1 MNLVNVNDYLVNIAQ
16 ICRKCPTNTLRHAYM
31 RAYREWSQQAQWLK
45 VNIPGATVVNQ
56 AQYALGNDP
65 NLDIIGIFAMQATF
79 TPNGGNPQTW
89 GLGPTDSNTWSP
101 NVPASPQPTQYQY
114 VPEAQFAI
122 WPTPSTV
129 VDLVVTA
136 IVTPK
141 EGAVNVPLAPLQ
153 KYSNDFEAGA
163 LEYLLMLP
171 GMPWS
176 NPAAATMYG
185 RAFRSG
191 ISNGKAEAQRGY
203 NTGPGRAR
211 PRQFVTPRGVGGLWT
226 SY

>member
-1 MNLVNVNDYLVNIAQ
+1 
-16 ICRKCPTNTLRHAYM
+16 
-31 RAYREWSQQAQWLK
+31 
-45 VNIPGATVVNQ
+45 
-56 AQYALGNDP
+56 
-65 NLDIIGIFAMQATF
+65 
-79 TPNGGNPQTW
+79 
-89 GLGPTDSNTWSP
+89 
-101 NVPASPQPTQYQY
+101 VPASPQPTQYQY

-122 WPTPSTV
+122 WPAPSSV
-129 VDLVVTA
+129 IDLVVTA

-153 KYSNDFEAGA
+153 KYSNDIEAGA
-163 LEYLLMLP
+163 LAYLLMIP

-176 NPAAATMYG
+176 NPGAAQLYKREFSA
-185 RAFRSG
+185 G